1 MDNMKSATIAQEPLS
16 EKYPWITEDML
27 KEMWKLWVGNEG
39 WNSLCVKFFEYILDQ
54 QPKQEQGNTLEQI
67 EEAMLRA
74 HCHGYMIRD
83 ALEYL
88 APKPKPKTP
97 EERVCVAVHLADDD
111 FSGFNVCVDGVLKA
125 RFCNKKEAEI
135 HRLGWIAELKEADR
149 G

>member
-54 QPKQEQGNTLEQI
+54 QPKQEQENTLEQI

-97 EERVCVAVHLADDD
+97 ECLLAEKIVKQLTCIDLTNESYRAAALQDIT
-111 FSGFNVCVDGVLKA
+111 CM
-125 RFCNKKEAEI
+125 
-135 HRLGWIAELKEADR
+135 IAALKEDQQ
-149 G
+149 

>member
-1 MDNMKSATIAQEPLS
+1 MADELTIEQEPLS

-97 EERVCVAVHLADDD
+97 EEVIESLIIAAQIDSSMSAGKLAKQI
-111 FSGFNVCVDGVLKA
+111 VTA
-125 RFCNKKEAEI
+125 
-135 HRLGWIAELKEADR
+135 LKEADR

>member
-1 MDNMKSATIAQEPLS
+1 MGDLESARFMQQKPVS
-16 EKYPWITEDML
+16 ERYPWITDEML
-27 KEMWKLWVGNEG
+27 EEMWKLWVGNEG
-39 WNSLCVKFFEYILDQ
+39 WNSLCIKFFEYILDQ

-97 EERVCVAVHLADDD
+97 EMRVAAIMQVA
-111 FSGFNVCVDGVLKA
+111 FNQPMPMTYQAVAKQIVA
-125 RFCNKKEAEI
+125 A
-135 HRLGWIAELKEADR
+135 LKEADR

>member
-39 WNSLCVKFFEYILDQ
+39 WNSLCIKFFEYILDQ
-54 QPKQEQGNTLEQI
+54 QPKQEQGYTLEQI
-67 EEAMLRA
+67 EAAMIRA
-74 HCHGYMIRD
+74 RCHDYMISD

-88 APKPKPKTP
+88 ASKPKTL
-97 EERVCVAVHLADDD
+97 EERIAAIMQAASNQPMPMIYQAVAKQIVA
-111 FSGFNVCVDGVLKA
+111 A
-125 RFCNKKEAEI
+125 
-135 HRLGWIAELKEADR
+135 LKEADR